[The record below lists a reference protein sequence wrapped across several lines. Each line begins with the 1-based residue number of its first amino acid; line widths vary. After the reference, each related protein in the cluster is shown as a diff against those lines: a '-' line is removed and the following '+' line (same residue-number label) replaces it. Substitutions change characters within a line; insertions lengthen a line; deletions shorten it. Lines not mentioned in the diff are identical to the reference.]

1 MVCSDCQ
8 SRGRWGTKILF
19 RRDRSVERLRTLTCA
34 SGGRLLP
41 TPDSTEPLLG
51 MLSGLSRFGL
61 APEGRP
67 VLVTPG
73 SRRTRYT

>member
-8 SRGRWGTKILF
+8 SKGRWSNRPVT
-19 RRDRSVERLRTLTCA
+19 RRDRSLDRLRTLSCA
-34 SGGRLLP
+34 SCGRLLP
-41 TPDSTEPLLG
+41 TPDSTERLLG

-67 VLVTPG
+67 VLIRAR
-73 SRRTRYT
+73 SA